1 MDRTDCR
8 PSPNRHRC
16 THLRAKDEADGL
28 HTCLFFSFF
37 FLLKEK
43 RIYMYLFP
51 PFFFDGQPRRF
62 QFHGRRRDH
71 LWSRSRA
78 KKKKIL
84 LTEESKVMRA
94 KIIWRVDWISLR
106 YVFFSSSSPLPSRRL
121 MTRARKL
128 HSRQV
133 RCQQTRCDYMRG
145 EKKLTG
151 DRFAMATSSTHEWP
165 VRTLRCCFCP
175 RPIALFLACRRLSR
189 RWLTSFSLR
198 PLVQSPEWL
207 MMLLCITR
215 RPLARAQKQMPER
228 SIHN

>member
-37 FLLKEK
+37 FSFK
-43 RIYMYLFP
+43 RKKNIYVFIS
-51 PFFFDGQPRRF
+51 PFFFWRPTPTVPV
-62 QFHGRRRDH
+62 
-71 LWSRSRA
+71 SRA
-78 KKKKIL
+78 TPRPSLVTKPGQKKNKIL

-94 KIIWRVDWISLR
+94 KIISRVDWISLR

-145 EKKLTG
+145 EKNWPATG
-151 DRFAMATSSTHEWP
+151 SPWLPVVHTSDP
-165 VRTLRCCFCP
+165 YVLCAVVFV
-175 RPIALFLACRRLSR
+175 
-189 RWLTSFSLR
+189 
-198 PLVQSPEWL
+198 LV
-207 MMLLCITR
+207 LLHYSSHV
-215 RPLARAQKQMPER
+215 ADSQEDD
-228 SIHN
+228 

>member
-28 HTCLFFSFF
+28 HTCLFFFF
-37 FLLKEK
+37 FFSFK
-43 RIYMYLFP
+43 RKKNIYVFIS
-51 PFFFDGQPRRF
+51 PFFFWRPTPTVPV
-62 QFHGRRRDH
+62 
-71 LWSRSRA
+71 SRA
-78 KKKKIL
+78 TPRPSLVTKPGQKNKIL

-94 KIIWRVDWISLR
+94 KIISRVDWISLR
-106 YVFFSSSSPLPSRRL
+106 YVFFYSSSPLPSRRL

>member
-78 KKKKIL
+78 KKIKFFWRKKVRWWGQRSFGGLIEYL
-84 LTEESKVMRA
+84 CDMF
-94 KIIWRVDWISLR
+94 
-106 YVFFSSSSPLPSRRL
+106 FFSSSSPLPSRRL

-145 EKKLTG
+145 EKNWPATG
-151 DRFAMATSSTHEWP
+151 SPWLPVVHTSDP
-165 VRTLRCCFCP
+165 YVLCAVVFV
-175 RPIALFLACRRLSR
+175 
-189 RWLTSFSLR
+189 
-198 PLVQSPEWL
+198 LV
-207 MMLLCITR
+207 LLHYSSHV
-215 RPLARAQKQMPER
+215 ADSQEDD
-228 SIHN
+228 